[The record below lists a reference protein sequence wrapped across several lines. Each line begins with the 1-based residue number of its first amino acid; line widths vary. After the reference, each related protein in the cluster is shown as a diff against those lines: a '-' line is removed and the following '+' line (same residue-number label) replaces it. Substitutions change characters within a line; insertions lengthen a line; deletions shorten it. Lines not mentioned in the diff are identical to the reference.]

1 MTPMSSA
8 TVLLL
13 WLATQAPQ
21 APQSPKAPAA
31 PPPSP
36 LLALEVR
43 HLPRA
48 QVLAGREQL
57 VLEAEVTPAY
67 RLAALVAHHRN
78 AGETAFRETA
88 FELKEASRYAA
99 IIPYSAEQ
107 HAPVEYYLTARDTDG
122 NESLRFA
129 SAELPHSVLIQVPDR
144 ELERS
149 ALLASYGH
157 RKSRVSLFAEYV
169 DFGST
174 RAGAIHYLDRYYRL
188 EADYLH
194 RLLTEVAGL
203 RVDSI
208 RIGVGHLRARVPP
221 IDLPVPPNFPPLEG
235 APLTVRTGLD
245 YGFSELEVGL
255 SSLFGFTSR
264 LVLGGNAE
272 GFAAGLG
279 GKLRIGPVRGSHVE
293 LGAETISGL
302 GTTGTVRLTWDTV
315 TRVPMSAAV
324 QVTNFPDGPT
334 GVRLLY
340 RADFELSPALTL
352 GALVGYQARVSV
364 SGGPTLGL
372 ASSYAW

>member
-1 MTPMSSA
+1 MTSIA
-8 TVLLL
+8 TATTLLL
-13 WLATQAPQ
+13 WLASQAPQ
-21 APQSPKAPAA
+21 APKAPGT
-31 PPPSP
+31 PPPP
-36 LLALEVR
+36 PPPALEVR

-48 QVLAGREQL
+48 QVPSGKEL

-67 RLAALVAHHRN
+67 RLGALVAHHRS

-99 IIPYSAEQ
+99 IIPVSPEQ
-107 HAPVEYYLTARDTDG
+107 STPLEYYLTARDTDG
-122 NESLRFA
+122 KESLRFA
-129 SAELPHSVLIQVPDR
+129 SAELPHTVLIQVPDK

-157 RKSRVSLFAEYV
+157 RRSRVSLFGEYV

-174 RAGAIHYLDRYYRL
+174 RAGTVRYLDRYYRL

-194 RLLTEVAGL
+194 RLLTDVAGV
-203 RVDSI
+203 RVDAI

-221 IDLPVPPNFPPLEG
+221 VQLPVPSDWPPLEG
-235 APLTVRTGLD
+235 APPTIRTGLD
-245 YGFSELEVGL
+245 YGFSELDVAL
-255 SSLFGFTSR
+255 SSHFGFTSR

-279 GKLRIGPVRGSHVE
+279 GQLRIGPTRGSRVE

-302 GTTGTVRLTWDTV
+302 GTTGTVRLSWDTV

-340 RADFELSPALTL
+340 RADFEVSPTLTL
-352 GALVGYQARVSV
+352 GALVGYQARISI

>member
-1 MTPMSSA
+1 MTSISTA
-8 TVLLL
+8 TALLL
-13 WLATQAPQ
+13 WLTTQ
-21 APQSPKAPAA
+21 APQSPKAPDA
-31 PPPSP
+31 PPRLPP
-36 LLALEVR
+36 PALEVR

-48 QVLAGREQL
+48 QEASGKEL

-67 RLAALVAHHRN
+67 RLATLVAHHRN

-99 IIPYSAEQ
+99 IIPIPSEQ
-107 HAPVEYYLTARDTDG
+107 RVPVEYYLTARDTDG
-122 NESLRFA
+122 KESLRFA
-129 SAELPHSVLIQVPDR
+129 SAELPHTVLIQVPDH

-157 RKSRVSLFAEYV
+157 RKSRVSLFGEYV

-174 RAGAIHYLDRYYRL
+174 RAGPVHYLDRYYRL

-194 RLLTEVAGL
+194 RLLTEVAGM
-203 RVDSI
+203 RVDAI

-221 IDLPVPPNFPPLEG
+221 IQLPVPSDWPPLEG
-235 APLTVRTGLD
+235 APPTVRTGLD
-245 YGFSELEVGL
+245 YGFSELNVALG
-255 SSLFGFTSR
+255 SHFGFTSR

-279 GKLRIGPVRGSHVE
+279 GSLRIGPVRGSHVE
-293 LGAETISGL
+293 LGGETISGL
-302 GTTGTVRLTWDTV
+302 GTTGTVRLAWDTV
-315 TRVPMSAAV
+315 TRVPMSAAI

-340 RADFELSPALTL
+340 RADFEVSPTFSL
-352 GALVGYQARVSV
+352 GALIGYQARISI

>member
-1 MTPMSSA
+1 MSTA

-13 WLATQAPQ
+13 LLATQAPQ
-21 APQSPKAPAA
+21 PPKAPASPPA
-31 PPPSP
+31 PPPP
-36 LLALEVR
+36 ELVVR
-43 HLPRA
+43 HVPRA
-48 QVLAGREQL
+48 QVPSGREL

-78 AGETAFRETA
+78 AGETDFRETA
-88 FELKEASRYAA
+88 FELKEASLYAA
-99 IIPYSAEQ
+99 IIPISPEQ
-107 HAPVEYYLTARDTDG
+107 RTPVEYYVTARDTDG
-122 NESLRFA
+122 KESLRFA
-129 SAELPHSVLIQVPDR
+129 SAELPHTVLIQVPDR

-149 ALLASYGH
+149 ALLESYGH
-157 RKSRVSLFAEYV
+157 RRSRVSLFAEYV
-169 DFGST
+169 DFGNT
-174 RAGAIHYLDRYYRL
+174 RAGNVRYLDRYYRL

-194 RLLTEVAGL
+194 RLLTEVAGV

-221 IDLPVPPNFPPLEG
+221 IDLPVPPDWPPLAG
-235 APLTVRTGLD
+235 APPTVRTGLD
-245 YGFSELEVGL
+245 YGFSELAVGF
-255 SSLFGFTSR
+255 SPRFGFTSR

-279 GKLRIGPVRGSHVE
+279 GKIRIGPARGSHVE

-302 GTTGTVRLTWDTV
+302 GTTGTVLLAWDTV

-324 QVTNFPDGPT
+324 QVSSFPDGPT

-340 RADFELSPALTL
+340 RADFELSPAFTL
-352 GALVGYQARVSV
+352 GALAGYQARISI